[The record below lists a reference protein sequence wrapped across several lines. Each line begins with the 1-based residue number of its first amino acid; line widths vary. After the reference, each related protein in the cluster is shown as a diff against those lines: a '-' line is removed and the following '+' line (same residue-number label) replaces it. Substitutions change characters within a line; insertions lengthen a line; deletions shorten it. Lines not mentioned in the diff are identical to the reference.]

1 MRDAGE
7 EAKRAALRLLAR
19 REHTRSELAQ
29 KLAARGVG
37 SEVAEHVLA
46 ELSAGALQS
55 DERFAEEYARAR
67 IERGYGPE
75 QILAGLRERGIDQ
88 AILLHRVD
96 PRDPAWIERLA
107 EARRRRFGDVLPV
120 DPGQRARQ
128 CRFLVRRGFPAA
140 LVRRLLGHL
149 SQLEGAGDSG
159 DDDGGENAGCH
170 E

>member
-1 MRDAGE
+1 M
-7 EAKRAALRLLAR
+7 RLLAR
-19 REHTRSELAQ
+19 REHSRSELAA

-37 SEVAEHVLA
+37 SEIAEHVLA

-55 DERFAEEYARAR
+55 DERFAEDYARAR

-75 QILAGLRERGIDQ
+75 QILAGLRERGIDE

-96 PRDPAWIERLA
+96 LRDPVWIERLA
-107 EARRRRFGDVLPV
+107 EVRRRRFGILLPM

-128 CRFLVRRGFPAA
+128 CRFLVRRGFPVA
-140 LVRRLLGHL
+140 LVHRLLGPL
-149 SQLEGAGDSG
+149 VGDSG
-159 DDDGGENAGCH
+159 DDDAGENAACH

>member
-1 MRDAGE
+1 M
-7 EAKRAALRLLAR
+7 RLLAR
-19 REHTRSELAQ
+19 REHSRSELAQ

-37 SEVAEHVLA
+37 LEVVEHVLG

-55 DERFAEEYARAR
+55 DERFAEEYVRER

-75 QILAGLRERGIDQ
+75 QILAGLRERGIDE
-88 AILLHRVD
+88 AIIAHRVD

-107 EARRRRFGDVLPV
+107 EARRRRFGDALPV

-128 CRFLVRRGFPAA
+128 CRFLVRRGFPTT
-140 LVRRLLGHL
+140 LVRRLLGPM
-149 SQLEGAGDSG
+149 ADG
-159 DDDGGENAGCH
+159 DDDGGENAACH

>member
-1 MRDAGE
+1 MRE
-7 EAKRAALRLLAR
+7 EAKRTALRLLAR
-19 REHTRSELAQ
+19 REHSRSELAA

-46 ELSAGALQS
+46 ELSACALQS
-55 DERFAEEYARAR
+55 DERFAEDYARAR

-107 EARRRRFGDVLPV
+107 EARRRRFGDVLPM

-128 CRFLVRRGFPAA
+128 CRFLVRRGFPVG
-140 LVRRLLGHL
+140 LVRRLLGPL
-149 SQLEGAGDSG
+149 AGDGG
-159 DDDGGENAGCH
+159 DDDAGETH
-170 E
+170 

>member
-1 MRDAGE
+1 
-7 EAKRAALRLLAR
+7 LRLLAR
-19 REHTRSELAQ
+19 REHSRSELAA
-29 KLAARGVG
+29 KLAARGAG
-37 SEVAEHVLA
+37 SEVAERVLA

-55 DERFAEEYARAR
+55 DERFAEDYARAR

-75 QILAGLRERGIDQ
+75 HILAGLRERGIDE

-107 EARRRRFGDVLPV
+107 EARRRRFGDILPV

-128 CRFLVRRGFPAA
+128 CRFLVRRGFPVA
-140 LVRRLLGHL
+140 LVRRLLGTL
-149 SQLEGAGDSG
+149 AGDSG
-159 DDDGGENAGCH
+159 DDDGGENAACH

>member
-1 MRDAGE
+1 
-7 EAKRAALRLLAR
+7 
-19 REHTRSELAQ
+19 
-29 KLAARGVG
+29 
-37 SEVAEHVLA
+37 
-46 ELSAGALQS
+46 ALQS
-55 DERFAEEYARAR
+55 DGRFAEEYVRAR

-75 QILAGLRERGIDQ
+75 QILAGLRERGIDE
-88 AILLHRVD
+88 AIIAHRFD
-96 PRDPAWIERLA
+96 PGDPAWIERLG
-107 EARRRRFGDVLPV
+107 EARRRRFGDVLPM